1 MNLVRRTAILLLY
14 WIFNLNPILILRIF
28 HCKVG
33 KNVYIGSNVFIE
45 LENAHLLEIAD
56 EVVIS
61 SNSSIILHDSSLNNI
76 CNDQVQYGKVLLN
89 KNCYI
94 GFGCIL
100 LPGTSVGKN
109 TIVGAGSIVKGILK
123 QNSVYIGS
131 PAKFYCSIEDLIRK
145 RRENKQND
153 LIYYINQIKWNRSM
167 E

>member
-1 MNLVRRTAILLLY
+1 MNLLRRPAIQFLY
-14 WIFNLNPILILRIF
+14 WMFNLNPIFILRIF
-28 HCKVG
+28 HCRVG

-61 SNSSIILHDSSLNNI
+61 SNTSIILHDSSLNNI

-100 LPGTSVGKN
+100 LPGTSVGKS
-109 TIVGAGSIVKGILK
+109 TIVGAGSIVKGKLK
-123 QNSVYIGS
+123 QNSVYMGS
-131 PAKFYCSIEDLIRK
+131 PAKFYCSIGDLIRK
-145 RRENKQND
+145 RRENIHND
-153 LIYYINQIKWNRSM
+153 LIYYINQTKWNRNM
-167 E
+167 K